1 MEEFYPEK
9 ENSSQEGPKAP
20 TEPIQEDIFSK
31 KIISLA
37 VGLLVVVLVISGG
50 TYAFLKSKVKTSSKS
65 GTSSRVVSQLSVV
78 SSPAEASK
86 TQKSDKT
93 NTQSAQPSF
102 GKGAHVYTD
111 ALFGYSVQIP
121 ENMETFKRVGT
132 TDSYQIGV
140 REIGHSDAPI
150 TISTQQNL
158 TGENLSEWV
167 RNEYGSLS
175 QEAKKVG
182 GVDAVLVR
190 NDAGSYISYII
201 MNKSNVYEFSVS
213 AFPDTY
219 VSIFNQMLST
229 VTFSSR

>member
-9 ENSSQEGPKAP
+9 ENSSQEGPKMP
-20 TEPIQEDIFSK
+20 TEPLQEDIFSK

-50 TYAFLKSKVKTSSKS
+50 TYAFLKFKVKTLSKTGISSK
-65 GTSSRVVSQLSVV
+65 VVSQLPVV
-78 SSPAEASK
+78 FSPTETSK

-111 ALFGYSVQIP
+111 TLFGYSIQIP

-140 REIGHSDAPI
+140 REIGHGDSPI
-150 TISTQQNL
+150 TMNTQHNL
-158 TGENLSEWV
+158 TGESLSEWV
-167 RNEYGSLS
+167 RSEYDSLS

-190 NDAGSYISYII
+190 NDAGNYISYII

-213 AFPDTY
+213 TLQDTY
-219 VSIFNQMLST
+219 VNIFNKMLST